1 MGNQKN
7 RKPTKKSKKTKPIEL
22 LSSPP
27 LPPPPRPRP
36 RPKPAYQG
44 APVIHNDIPERGDLE
59 AARLL
64 AGLRDRVSSSA
75 ANRPPSGSTAAAS
88 VLEHPRD
95 LNRWSNGRTVAGD
108 SDEEELEEE
117 SEEEEIKEDE
127 EDDGRE
133 GESVGQVELGPFD
146 DGVGR
151 EMMDAIFTAVTVPK
165 TRTVPHKTS
174 AEHDHDPS
182 AASLTSE
189 VFPIRFQVPCGGTMK
204 ELTLLSDTPWTTAR
218 IAFANKMVRD
228 GATLRLA
235 YLLSWN
241 QKGPKKLP
249 MSLEDAEEW
258 EGLKQHVREY
268 VDTEKRKYNGK
279 GVVKAFAVMLS
290 VQAEPS
296 KQTKGQTRESE
307 DTTEDGNA
315 QTRKNDTAKF
325 NRILGEIQQHFYCA
339 KCDRTCIIVPPNS
352 HRNFSVKELTSW
364 TNGVVAGV
372 ESVDKVPSKLL
383 APQVSGGGKD
393 TVNDA
398 DPPPPVTPPAAP
410 QSSQQA
416 LLPPAP
422 APAQFLLSAFPM
434 QYPFMASLNPY
445 MAPPNS
451 FMAPSNP
458 FAAAMYGIPPPMSY
472 PVATSMSSM
481 PLPYGTIPQTPQT
494 PRHVHNSSL
503 ESPTAHHS
511 RRRSRRDSNASI
523 LDEDIDYLSLQ
534 NWLYSLDNHPVH
546 GRDQQ
551 NYYAWLDVLHGE
563 SLLRLNDLTVPTM
576 TVDRLRQLTQMPEGI
591 AMQILRWARKD
602 QQELEDAARRQ
613 KRRRY

>member
-1 MGNQKN
+1 
-7 RKPTKKSKKTKPIEL
+7 
-22 LSSPP
+22 
-27 LPPPPRPRP
+27 
-36 RPKPAYQG
+36 
-44 APVIHNDIPERGDLE
+44 
-59 AARLL
+59 
-64 AGLRDRVSSSA
+64 
-75 ANRPPSGSTAAAS
+75 
-88 VLEHPRD
+88 
-95 LNRWSNGRTVAGD
+95 
-108 SDEEELEEE
+108 
-117 SEEEEIKEDE
+117 
-127 EDDGRE
+127 
-133 GESVGQVELGPFD
+133 
-146 DGVGR
+146 
-151 EMMDAIFTAVTVPK
+151 
-165 TRTVPHKTS
+165 
-174 AEHDHDPS
+174 
-182 AASLTSE
+182 
-189 VFPIRFQVPCGGTMK
+189 MK
-204 ELTLLSDTPWTTAR
+204 ELTLSSDTPWTTAR

-228 GATLRLA
+228 GATLHLA

-290 VQAEPS
+290 VQAEPL

-307 DTTEDGNA
+307 DTTEDGDA
-315 QTRKNDTAKF
+315 QTQKNDTAKF

-339 KCDRTCIIVPPNS
+339 KCDRTCVIVPPNS
-352 HRNFSVKELTSW
+352 HRNFSVKELTSR

-383 APQVSGGGKD
+383 ALQVSGGGKD

-422 APAQFLLSAFPM
+422 APAQFPLSAFPM

-458 FAAAMYGIPPPMSY
+458 FAAVM
-472 PVATSMSSM
+472 
-481 PLPYGTIPQTPQT
+481 
-494 PRHVHNSSL
+494 
-503 ESPTAHHS
+503 
-511 RRRSRRDSNASI
+511 SRRDSNARDFDASI
-523 LDEDIDYLSLQ
+523 LEEDIDYPSLQ
-534 NWLYSLDNHPVH
+534 NWLYSLDNHPVR

-563 SLLRLNDLTVPTM
+563 SLLQLNDLTVPTM

-591 AMQILRWARKD
+591 AMRILRWARKD
-602 QQELEDAARRQ
+602 QQELEDAARCQ
-613 KRRRY
+613 KRRRN